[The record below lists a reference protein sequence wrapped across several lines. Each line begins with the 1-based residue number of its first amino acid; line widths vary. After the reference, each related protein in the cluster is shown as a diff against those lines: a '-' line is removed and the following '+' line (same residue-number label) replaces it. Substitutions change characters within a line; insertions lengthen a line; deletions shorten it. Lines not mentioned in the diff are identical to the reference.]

1 MAQPPSPR
9 EQSSARRRRQLF
21 VAMALLLIGILIKLG
36 GPILHAYLFE
46 ERSGGRHAA
55 HDTASKQPRTSA
67 PALALH
73 LASQSGDAPA
83 AAAAL
88 IRSRGRVDINRVH
101 PRLGLTPLH
110 LATVGNHI
118 AVVELLLASAELD
131 VNKAEK
137 GGRTALFMA
146 AEAGNAAVVAL
157 LLKTGRGVDVN
168 VAKEGGWTSLHV
180 AAEHNHAAV
189 LRLLLAGTGTGTTT
203 DTPKINVNALA
214 TGGITP
220 LIMATA
226 NGHAAAVALLTKEGR
241 ADVDMAMTLV
251 SVLSDKLRPYTR
263 VAVSRGCS
271 P

>member
-1 MAQPPSPR
+1 MF
-9 EQSSARRRRQLF
+9 RRQLF
-21 VAMALLLIGILIKLG
+21 VAVVLVLIGILAKLG

-46 ERSGGRHAA
+46 ERSSDRHAA
-55 HDTASKQPRTSA
+55 HDAMARQPSA
-67 PALALH
+67 PSAPPTLALH

-83 AAAAL
+83 AAAL
-88 IRSRGRVDINRVH
+88 IRGGGGVDINRVH

-110 LATVGNHI
+110 LATVGNHV
-118 AVVELLLASAELD
+118 AVVELLLESAELD

-189 LRLLLAGTGTGTTT
+189 LRLLLAGTGTGTA
-203 DTPKINVNALA
+203 DTAPKININVNALA
-214 TGGITP
+214 TSGITP

-226 NGHAAAVALLTKEGR
+226 KGHVAAVALLIKEGR
-241 ADVDMAMTLV
+241 ADVDMAMTQV
-251 SVLSDKLRPYTR
+251 SK
-263 VAVSRGCS
+263 
-271 P
+271 